1 MNSDI
6 ERAIKQ
12 ATVRNRNDALVAL
25 VRCAKEYNP
34 DDESD
39 LVYHIEALHE
49 CIERILVTHPH
60 LEISNV

>member
-25 VRCAKEYNP
+25 VRWAKEYNP
-34 DDESD
+34 DEDPWD
-39 LVYHIEALHE
+39 HIEALHE
-49 CIERILVTHPH
+49 CIERILVTHPY
-60 LEISNV
+60 LEDMV